1 MDLPAQFLNH
11 SCDPN
16 IGVVKELNEGGSYD
30 FVALRDIEEGEEVRF
45 DYETT
50 EYEVGA
56 FADCKC
62 GADIC
67 RRNIKGYKYNKDV
80 ILEQY
85 GGKNVA
91 AYLMDAETMHDNVFV
106 QQDLD
111 TLN

>member
-1 MDLPAQFLNH
+1 
-11 SCDPN
+11 
-16 IGVVKELNEGGSYD
+16 
-30 FVALRDIEEGEEVRF
+30 
-45 DYETT
+45 
-50 EYEVGA
+50 
-56 FADCKC
+56 
-62 GADIC
+62 
-67 RRNIKGYKYNKDV
+67 V